1 MRAMSKT
8 ATDDREPSH
17 LRVLVADEKR
27 RFLEPVSDAVRAL
40 GHEVCA
46 LEIEVASVGRATH
59 EHRPDIAIVALHD
72 SSEHALGLI
81 TEIVDEA
88 RCPVCLLAP
97 SVELEFLAEAARR
110 GVFAYLDSTEEK
122 ELQGGI
128 DIAIQRFHQ
137 FRELLGAFGRRA
149 RIERAKGLL
158 MERHGLSGDEAF
170 ERIRGE
176 ARSTRRPLLEV
187 VDELLASIPQ
197 EAGTMR

>member
-1 MRAMSKT
+1 ME
-8 ATDDREPSH
+8 EPNH
-17 LRVLVADEKR
+17 LRVLVADER
-27 RFLEPVSDAVRAL
+27 RQFIEPVSDAVRAL

-46 LEIEVASVGRATH
+46 LEVEVAAVGRATH
-59 EHRPDIAIVALHD
+59 ELRPDIAIVALHD

-88 RCPVCLLAP
+88 TCPVCLLAP
-97 SVELEFLAEAARR
+97 SVEREFLSEAARR
-110 GVFAYLDSTEEK
+110 GVFAYLDSTEAT

-158 MERHGLSGDEAF
+158 MERHGLSDDAAF
-170 ERIRGE
+170 ARIRSE
-176 ARSTRRPLLEV
+176 ARSSRRPLMSV
-187 VDELLASIPQ
+187 VDELLASSS
-197 EAGTMR
+197 EERV

>member
-1 MRAMSKT
+1 MARM
-8 ATDDREPSH
+8 DDREPNN
-17 LRVLVADEKR
+17 LRVLVADERR
-27 RFLEPVSDAVRAL
+27 RFIEPVSDAVRAL

-46 LEIEVASVGRATH
+46 LEVDIASVGRATH

-88 RCPVCLLAP
+88 TCPVCLLAP
-97 SVELEFLAEAARR
+97 SVERQFLAEAARR
-110 GVFAYLDSTEEK
+110 GVFAYLDSTEEM

-128 DIAIQRFHQ
+128 DIAIQRYHQ

-158 MERHGLSGDEAF
+158 MERHRLAGDEAF
-170 ERIRGE
+170 ERIRRE
-176 ARSTRRPLLEV
+176 ARSSRRPLMDV
-187 VDELLASIPQ
+187 VDELLASSP
-197 EAGTMR
+197 EGAGTMR

>member
-1 MRAMSKT
+1 MA
-8 ATDDREPSH
+8 DREPNN
-17 LRVLVADEKR
+17 LRVLVADER
-27 RFLEPVSDAVRAL
+27 RQFIEPVSDAVRAL

-46 LEIEVASVGRATH
+46 LEVDVASVGRATH

-88 RCPVCLLAP
+88 TCPVCLLAP
-97 SVELEFLAEAARR
+97 AVERDFLAEAARR
-110 GVFAYLDSTEEK
+110 GVFAYLDSTDEM
-122 ELQGGI
+122 ELRGGI
-128 DIAIQRFHQ
+128 DIAIQRYHQ

-158 MERHGLSGDEAF
+158 MERHGLAGDDAF

-176 ARSTRRPLLEV
+176 ARSSRRPLMSV
-187 VDELLASIPQ
+187 VDELLASTP
-197 EAGTMR
+197 ERAGT

>member
-1 MRAMSKT
+1 M
-8 ATDDREPSH
+8 DDAEPSN
-17 LRVLVADEKR
+17 LRVLVADERR
-27 RFLEPVSDAVRAL
+27 RFLEPVSEAVRAL

-46 LEIEVASVGRATH
+46 LEVEIASVGRATH

-88 RCPVCLLAP
+88 SCPVCLLAP
-97 SVELEFLAEAARR
+97 SVGPQFIAVAARR
-110 GVFAYLDSTEEK
+110 GVFAYLDSIDAT

-158 MERHGLSGDEAF
+158 MERHGITGDEAF

-176 ARSTRRPLLEV
+176 ARSSRRPLMGV
-187 VDELLASIPQ
+187 VDELLASSPQ
-197 EAGTMR
+197 GAGTMR

>member
-1 MRAMSKT
+1 ME
-8 ATDDREPSH
+8 DDEPNN
-17 LRVLVADEKR
+17 LRILVADERKKY
-27 RFLEPVSDAVRAL
+27 LEPVSDAVRAL

-46 LEIEVASVGRATH
+46 LEIDVAGVGRATH

-72 SSEHALGLI
+72 SSEHALALI

-97 SVELEFLAEAARR
+97 SVEREFLAEAARR
-110 GVFAYLDSTEEK
+110 GVFAYLDSTDEM
-122 ELQGGI
+122 ELRGGI
-128 DIAIQRFHQ
+128 DIAIGRFHQ

-170 ERIRGE
+170 ERMRGE
-176 ARSTRRPLLEV
+176 ARSARRPLLQV
-187 VDELLASIPQ
+187 VDELLASTPQ
-197 EAGTMR
+197 RAGSKT